1 VFQGEWWRRLRF
13 DQLKMAVRWEMIWL
27 INPYGSLPGENW
39 RETRYSMLA
48 RTLAEHGQQV
58 VWWSAS
64 FSHVSKK
71 QRCSSWLDRAV
82 STDFTI
88 RLVPT
93 PGYRSHVGLARL
105 WFEAV
110 FAWRVARAGRRGPAP
125 DLIIAGHA
133 TQAVGCA
140 AVWLSRC
147 HGVPLVLDIIDLWPE
162 VFATVLPAWL
172 RRISPWLLAPLK
184 ALRKQIVARAAAV
197 TAVAQSYLD
206 QLRGEIAR
214 STETAVVYWGMDL
227 DELLAQRSG
236 AQSPQGNGAG
246 LGKPSGEVWAVY
258 AGTLGDNYDVSTL
271 LKASLLLQRRSSS
284 VRLFIAGDGPRKQEV
299 LAFIRR
305 HGMANVAYLG
315 VVPAGDLMP
324 LYRACDIGLSLYR
337 PGSTVAMPIKFF
349 DYLAAGL
356 PVVNSL
362 PGELADLIERE
373 NLGLRYTAGDSESL
387 ADALERLANDAAL
400 REAMSQSAARAARQ
414 FDRRAQ
420 YGVFAQIARR
430 LRPDLAG
437 TEGDLVGEDVG

>member
-1 VFQGEWWRRLRF
+1 
-13 DQLKMAVRWEMIWL
+13 MIWL
-27 INPYGSLPGENW
+27 INPYGPLPGENW

-48 RTLAEHGQQV
+48 RTLAEHGHRV
-58 VWWSAS
+58 MWWSAS
-64 FSHVSKK
+64 FSHVSKE
-71 QRCSSWLDRAV
+71 QRCGGWIDRAV
-82 STDFTI
+82 STDFTV

-110 FAWRVARAGRRGPAP
+110 FAWRLARAGRSGPAP

-140 AVWLSRC
+140 AAWLSRF
-147 HGVPLVLDIIDLWPE
+147 HEVPLVVDIIDLWPE
-162 VFATVLPAWL
+162 AFATVLPAGL
-172 RRISPWLLAPLK
+172 RRIAPWLLAPLK

-197 TAVAQSYLD
+197 TAVAQTYLD
-206 QLRGEIAR
+206 QLRREIAP
-214 STETAVVYWGMDL
+214 SAETAVAYWGMDL
-227 DELLAQRSG
+227 DELLAQCPG
-236 AQSPQGNGAG
+236 AQSPQGSAAG
-246 LGKPSGEVWAVY
+246 RGKPAGEVWAVY

-271 LKASLLLQRRSSS
+271 LEASLLLQRRSSS
-284 VRLFIAGDGPRKQEV
+284 VRVFIAGDGPRKPEI

-305 HGMANVAYLG
+305 HAMAHVAYLG
-315 VVPAGDLMP
+315 AVAADDLMP

-337 PGSTVAMPIKFF
+337 LGSTVAMPIKFF

-373 NLGLRYTAGDSESL
+373 NLGLGYTAGDSESL

-400 REAMSQSAARAARQ
+400 RRAMSQSAARAARQ

-420 YGVFAQIARR
+420 YGVFARIARR
-430 LRPDLAG
+430 LCPELTG
-437 TEGDLVGEDVG
+437 TESDWVGEGVRGATRC